1 MVDKVMGLTL
11 SKLILQLTALILL
24 AGCANQLAPTGGPRD
39 TTPPELVKTNPP
51 NQSLNLS
58 AKTFTFVFDEAVK
71 LPKYNEEVFISPLLK
86 KRPNIILSDNS
97 KKVKIK
103 FNEDL
108 LPNTTYVIALN
119 GVTDNFESNE
129 MKQSISYAF
138 STGAQL
144 DSMEIEG
151 QIWSPVA
158 GEGRA
163 EMLVMLF
170 DADSVMGNKLLRK
183 RPAYITRTDS
193 FGVFS
198 FSYLRNVP
206 YKIYGIMDDDKSN
219 TYSQPSEEMAIAN
232 DTILIFPD
240 TGKVAKTRLFS
251 FKQDEVA
258 PLLLDYDWLSDS
270 TLLCQFDE
278 SWLKDSLMVS
288 ITDTLGNDSSLI
300 TKWSVMDNA
309 EHELFLQ
316 TPRPRDSVSLLT
328 LSYLQDSLGNVRD
341 TTLLIK
347 SGTVRKP
354 ENPVIIKPAF
364 DVEDKKMKLS
374 LGWILGEYDSTQ
386 IYLSDTARYR
396 PDLDSLDI
404 TFPEGIKEGEF
415 YKRLDWEAEQD
426 QFHLNLIPGF
436 TPEPELNY
444 VLHIEGELWDE
455 ADTTYRYVVS
465 WPDVE
470 EFGTLSGTITVKGY
484 EGPVILELMKEEKI
498 IKRGYER
505 TYFFDYLEPDTY
517 QMRLI
522 LDLDGNRTWTPGSL
536 RENRLPE
543 VILKDNQSI
552 SIRANWDIEAFDI
565 NFIPPTYDQPEEAPE
580 EKPDAEEEED

>member
-1 MVDKVMGLTL
+1 MRVIVDKVMGLKL
-11 SKLILQLTALILL
+11 SRLVLQVTAIILL
-24 AGCANQLAPTGGPRD
+24 SGCANQLAPTGGPRD

-58 AKTFTFVFDEAVK
+58 TKSFTFVFNEAIK

-86 KRPNIILSDNS
+86 RRPNIILSDNS
-97 KKVKIK
+97 KRVKIK
-103 FNEDL
+103 FNEEL

-119 GVTDNFESNE
+119 GVTDNYESNE

-158 GEGRA
+158 GVGRA

-170 DADSVMGNKLLRK
+170 DADSVLGNDLLRK

-206 YKIYGIMDDDKSN
+206 YKIFGIIDDDKSN
-219 TYSQPSEEMAIAN
+219 TYSQPSEEMAIAS
-232 DTILIFPD
+232 DTILTFPD
-240 TGKVAKTRLFS
+240 TGTVAKTRLFS
-251 FKQDEVA
+251 FKQDEAA
-258 PLLLDYDWLSDS
+258 PILLDYDWLSDS
-270 TLLCQFDE
+270 TLKCQFDE
-278 SWLKDSLMVS
+278 SWLEDSLVVS

-300 TKWSVMDNA
+300 TQWSVMDNA

-328 LSYLQDSLGNVRD
+328 LSFLQDSLGNARD

-347 SGTVRKP
+347 TGTVRKP

-364 DVEDKKMKLS
+364 DMEDKKMKLS
-374 LGWILGEYDSTQ
+374 LGLIVGDYDSTQ

-396 PDLDSLDI
+396 PALDSLDI
-404 TFPEGIKEGEF
+404 TFPEGI
-415 YKRLDWEAEQD
+415 
-426 QFHLNLIPGF
+426 
-436 TPEPELNY
+436 
-444 VLHIEGELWDE
+444 
-455 ADTTYRYVVS
+455 
-465 WPDVE
+465 
-470 EFGTLSGTITVKGY
+470 
-484 EGPVILELMKEEKI
+484 
-498 IKRGYER
+498 
-505 TYFFDYLEPDTY
+505 
-517 QMRLI
+517 
-522 LDLDGNRTWTPGSL
+522 
-536 RENRLPE
+536 
-543 VILKDNQSI
+543 
-552 SIRANWDIEAFDI
+552 
-565 NFIPPTYDQPEEAPE
+565 
-580 EKPDAEEEED
+580 